1 MLRITVHENDALCR
15 LELEGRLEGPWVG
28 EIEHAWRSSLWSRK
42 EIEVDMREVIGIDGA
57 GRELLVA
64 MHQAGAHLVA
74 KGVWMRALVEEITGK
89 QAFDG
94 SKEPQTKN
102 ADQSSQI
109 RRHTR

>member
-1 MLRITVHENDALCR
+1 MLRITVHENGAQCR
-15 LELEGRLEGPWVG
+15 LELSGRLEGPWVA
-28 EIEHAWRSSLWSRK
+28 EIEHAWRSSLWPGK
-42 EIEVDMREVIGIDGA
+42 EIEVDMREVVGIDDA
-57 GRELLVA
+57 GRELLTA
-64 MHQAGAHLVA
+64 MHQAGAHLIA

-102 ADQSSQI
+102 PDQSSRI